1 MIRIPESLFVGVDLS
16 GSENVAQF
24 LVGTGEFARRALSFD
39 HTLDGYHQLISAIEA
54 LHERQAFG
62 SIRIGMEATGL
73 YWWHLAEHCRDVAR
87 QAELPICVYVLNPSL
102 IKGLK
107 KALGTALPKTD
118 YVDAYV
124 IAERLKLGNIR
135 PLSDADLRHAPL
147 ARLTRFRMTLVDNV
161 ASEKNRACQLLFLK
175 CPEYTKV
182 AGGRTFSKGSM
193 ALIDEFTAQ
202 ELADKPMEELLQ
214 VLLANSNNRL
224 ADPEAFVQNLRTAA
238 RNSSRLSSKMEDS
251 VSVTLSMTLA
261 NIRFF
266 EQQIKRA
273 DAVIAQELKAIP
285 QTLDTILGIG
295 PVLAAGIISE
305 IGDISR
311 FSEETSLAR
320 YAGLTWTV
328 NQSGSFRGQDT
339 SLTKVGNH
347 YLRYYLVEAANSLR
361 VHNQEYKAFYDRKYA
376 EVPKHQH
383 KRALVL
389 TARKF
394 VRLVHALLSTGQIY
408 RKGR

>member
-1 MIRIPESLFVGVDLS
+1 
-16 GSENVAQF
+16 
-24 LVGTGEFARRALSFD
+24 
-39 HTLDGYHQLISAIEA
+39 
-54 LHERQAFG
+54 
-62 SIRIGMEATGL
+62 MEATGL
-73 YWWHLAEHCRDVAR
+73 YWWHLAEHCRDTAK
-87 QAELPICVYVLNPSL
+87 QTELPISVFVLNPSL
-102 IKGLK
+102 TKAMK
-107 KALGTALPKTD
+107 KAIGTAMPKTD
-118 YVDAYV
+118 HVDAYV

-135 PLSDADLRHAPL
+135 PLTDADLRFAPL
-147 ARLTRFRMTLVDNV
+147 ARLTRFRMTMVDNLV
-161 ASEKNRACQLLFLK
+161 IEKNRACQLLFLK
-175 CPEYTKV
+175 YPEYTKV
-182 AGGRTFSKGSM
+182 AGDRTFSKGSM

-202 ELADKPMEELLQ
+202 ELADKPMEELLK

-224 ADPEAFVQNLRTAA
+224 ADPEIFVQNLRAAA
-238 RNSSRLSSKMEDS
+238 RNSSRLSAKMQDS

-266 EQQIKRA
+266 EQQIKKV

-285 QTLDTILGIG
+285 QTLQTIPGIG

-311 FSEETSLAR
+311 FDEETSLAR

-328 NQSGSFRGQDT
+328 NQSGSFRAQDT
-339 SLTKVGNH
+339 SLTKAGNH
-347 YLRYYLVEAANSLR
+347 YLRYYLVEAANCLR

-408 RKGR
+408 RQGS